1 MEEEQNKFHRSFIF
15 KFVNTIVGTGNEYR
29 ITLLVSLLLGFI
41 YSFEVW
47 DQPAILIVFG
57 MILPAMYITGLYRFL
72 YHQKK
77 EAFKN
82 KFTRL
87 ASSQTGNW
95 SFIIIDI
102 LLTFGAGF
110 LILEGILDYGIVKF
124 LLTVLLPLLYI
135 TTLYLMV
142 KQEKEPEEGKES
154 GEE

>member
-1 MEEEQNKFHRSFIF
+1 
-15 KFVNTIVGTGNEYR
+15 
-29 ITLLVSLLLGFI
+29 
-41 YSFEVW
+41 
-47 DQPAILIVFG
+47 

-77 EAFKN
+77 EAFKH

-87 ASSQTGNW
+87 ASSQTGHW